1 MDVPIVCLIWHFF
14 TVSKVLISTGYPYK
28 SAKMTEVI
36 DLEDNNVTCKDLEDF
51 SWRYQGAVGANLA
64 SMPII
69 CGGHFSNGSD
79 HSSEKCFVYIPKFG
93 LGWRYFASM
102 IDRRGDA
109 AGIVYENGF
118 HIFGGFDRSTST
130 ILQSS
135 EIVKED
141 GTPTEGPQLP
151 TPMHLHAIGSINSSV
166 SIINGGIPTANTYTD
181 KTWYFNH
188 ATWEFQPGPN
198 LLKPRIF
205 HSSATITDQESKEK
219 IVVVAGG
226 QTYSGQYMNTPEFL
240 INGEWEAGK

>member
-1 MDVPIVCLIWHFF
+1 
-14 TVSKVLISTGYPYK
+14 
-28 SAKMTEVI
+28 MTEVI
-36 DLEDNNVTCKDLEDF
+36 DLEDSNVTCKDLEDF
-51 SWRYQGAVGANLA
+51 SWRYQDAVGANLA

-69 CGGHFSNGSD
+69 CGGYFNNGSD

-93 LGWRYFASM
+93 LGWRYFVSM